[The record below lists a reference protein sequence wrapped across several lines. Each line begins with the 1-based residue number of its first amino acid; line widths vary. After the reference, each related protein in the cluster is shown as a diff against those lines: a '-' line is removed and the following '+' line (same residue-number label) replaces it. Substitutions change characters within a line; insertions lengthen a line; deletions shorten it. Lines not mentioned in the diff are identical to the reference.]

1 MENIVK
7 RIIEIDKSAQ
17 LKLEKAC
24 VKRDEI
30 LAENKV
36 QCDKLQST
44 LKSDADRALFKYSEY
59 RKNEYAEKSSALR
72 AVYEEKVTPVQ
83 KLEEHI
89 YCGQCGE
96 DLTWKDISKHQLA
109 SKYKTIING
118 KEWTMY
124 KCSSTYGK
132 YIWVTYYEKEKTLIR
147 AAYDEEVF
155 TGRYICECG
164 AVK

>member
-44 LKSDADRALFKYSEY
+44 LKSDADRALLKYSEY
-59 RKNEYAEKSSALR
+59 RKNEFKEKSSALR
-72 AVYEEKVTPVQ
+72 AVYEEKVKEMNQNFENTHSAIEEEIFKAIVG
-83 KLEEHI
+83 EHI
-89 YCGQCGE
+89 G
-96 DLTWKDISKHQLA
+96 
-109 SKYKTIING
+109 
-118 KEWTMY
+118 
-124 KCSSTYGK
+124 
-132 YIWVTYYEKEKTLIR
+132 
-147 AAYDEEVF
+147 
-155 TGRYICECG
+155 
-164 AVK
+164 